1 MRPRSA
7 ESFKEFLNREWTRKN
22 ANDGEKIVDSGTKI
36 AAESDFFILFPIQN
50 PKLTQCRLT
59 AFRPTGTSLRSCPK
73 RLQAFAVFQ
82 NFSLPPL
89 PH

>member
-22 ANDGEKIVDSGTKI
+22 ANDGEKIVDRRSQI
-36 AAESDFFILFPIQN
+36 AAKSDFFILFPIQN

-59 AFRPTGTSLRSCPK
+59 AFRPTGTSPRSCPK
-73 RLQAFAVFQ
+73 QLQAFAVFQ
-82 NFSLPPL
+82 NPKFKIPR
-89 PH
+89 

>member
-36 AAESDFFILFPIQN
+36 AAESDFFTLLPIRN
-50 PKLTQCRLT
+50 SK
-59 AFRPTGTSLRSCPK
+59 SK
-73 RLQAFAVFQ
+73 I
-82 NFSLPPL
+82 
-89 PH
+89 